1 MKLFLFGKYSGI
13 EILNEFRDL
22 TLKFQFCI
30 EIAFLDWNCNFGS
43 KSLFWIKITAS
54 DRICTLGSK
63 LHFWIEIALLDR
75 NCTFGSKLHFW
86 IEIALLDRNCTFGS
100 KLHFWIQTAYLKR
113 SIDSWLTVYC
123 FRYCVIIPLTNQMIC
138 KYRFWSWF
146 RSKSCYKGAKFSS
159 FRYFILIL

>member
-1 MKLFLFGKYSGI
+1 MFLFGKYSGI
-13 EILNEFRDL
+13 ETLNEFWDFA
-22 TLKFQFCI
+22 LKFQFWI

-43 KSLFWIKITAS
+43 NLLFLIKIALLDQNCS
-54 DRICTLGSK
+54 FGSN
-63 LHFWIEIALLDR
+63 LHFRIEIALLDR
-75 NCTFGSKLHFW
+75 NYTFGSKLHFW
-86 IEIALLDRNCTFGS
+86 IENALLDRKCTFGS
-100 KLHFWIQTAYLKR
+100 KMHFWIQTAYMKR

-123 FRYCVIIPLTNQMIC
+123 FWYCVIIPLTNQMIC